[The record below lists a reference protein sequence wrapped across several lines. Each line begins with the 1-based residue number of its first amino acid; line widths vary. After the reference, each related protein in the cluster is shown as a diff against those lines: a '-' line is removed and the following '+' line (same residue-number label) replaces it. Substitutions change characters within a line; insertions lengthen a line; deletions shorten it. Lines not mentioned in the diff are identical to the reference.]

1 MTRPTVL
8 LVEDNPVNLE
18 LAKDVLENY
27 GFEVLSATNGLEA
40 LEAAEKAPPRL
51 ILMDLQLPVM
61 SGIAVIERLK
71 ANELTAHIPIV
82 AVTAFAMST
91 DETRAR
97 AAGCVG
103 FITKPINTR
112 EFPQQVNK
120 FLDMEV
126 QKTT

>member
-40 LEAAEKAPPRL
+40 LEVVEKAPPRL
-51 ILMDLQLPVM
+51 ILMDLQLPGM
-61 SGIAVIERLK
+61 SGIAVIECLK

-82 AVTAFAMST
+82 AVTAFAMSA

-112 EFPQQVNK
+112 EFPQQVNE